1 VSQIHALRLVDRRA
15 AGDLLADHLQ
25 EYSGTDAVVV
35 GITRGGLIVAH
46 EIARRLN
53 LPVEALVVHRMS
65 EPGNSHLGIGAV
77 TEHGQ
82 VMVNRRRLRALA
94 LPFGWLRETAGQA
107 VAQAHQRATALRG
120 ERERRD
126 IAGRPILLVDDSAA
140 TGTTLRA
147 AVRAMR
153 SMGVRDLIVAV
164 PVAPP
169 SVLQMLRRRVDG
181 IVCPTTP
188 ADLILHG
195 MHYPAPLDLDAAA
208 LGALLVRDTV

>member
-1 VSQIHALRLVDRRA
+1 MSQIHAQRLVDRRA
-15 AGDLLADHLQ
+15 AGQLLADHLQ
-25 EYSGTDAVVV
+25 GYSGTDAIVV

-46 EIARRLN
+46 EVARRLR
-53 LPVEALVVHRMS
+53 LPLEALVVHRMS
-65 EPGNSHLGIGAV
+65 EPGNPHLGIGVV

-82 VMVNRRRLRALA
+82 MMVNRRRLRALA
-94 LPFGWLRETAGQA
+94 LPFAWLRATATQA
-107 VAQAHQRATALRG
+107 TVQARQRATVLRG

-147 AVRAMR
+147 AVRAVR
-153 SMGVRDLIVAV
+153 AMGARELIVAV

-188 ADLILHG
+188 AELILHG
-195 MHYPAPLDLDAAA
+195 MQYPAPLDLDAAA